1 MEGLKI
7 KYTNDKYI
15 KKYYAT
21 KALNQTAL
29 KLLEGGMQH
38 FLLCKDM
45 KSDSDSF
52 HLGSAVDSLI
62 TRPKEAFLETFY
74 VAQEENLPSDKIKG
88 IVDSFVQQHGFE
100 KTLEEAQEKLVT
112 IIEESGWQANYK
124 IETRLKKVLEEGK
137 AYFELL
143 QKSQNKTILSSDQN
157 LKAWGIAE
165 SIQKLLDTQLQNIT
179 EYFTPTDVIM
189 QLPVYFEY
197 GGVKCKALLDMVLIE
212 KVNGVPINVKGID
225 IKTTADLTSNFP
237 LAYKKFGYDVQAAF
251 YQQALEAAF
260 PAASIESFVFVVE
273 STNEVGTPR
282 FFEIN
287 EDRITDTRTFKLNP
301 LVEYYKQCVDNNWE
315 IDPMYGVK
323 NYL

>member
-7 KYTNDKYI
+7 RYTSDKYV

-21 KALNQTAL
+21 EALNQTTL

-38 FLLCKDM
+38 FLLCKDL

-52 HLGSAVDSLI
+52 RLGSAVDSLI
-62 TRPKEAFLETFY
+62 TRPRETFLETFY
-74 VAQEENLPSDKIKG
+74 VAQEENIPSDKIKG
-88 IVDSFVQQHGFE
+88 IIDSFVQKYGFE
-100 KTLEEAQEKLVT
+100 KTLEKSQEELVFV
-112 IIEESGWQANYK
+112 IEESGWQPNYK
-124 IETRLKKVLEEGK
+124 IETRLKKVLEEGN

-143 QKSQNKTILSSDQN
+143 QKSQNKTILSSEQH
-157 LKAWGIAE
+157 LKVWEVAE
-165 SIQKLLDTQLQNIT
+165 SIQKLLNTKLQNIT

-189 QLPVYFEY
+189 QLPIYFKY
-197 GGVKCKALLDMVLIE
+197 GGIKCKALLDMVLIE

-237 LAYKKFGYDVQAAF
+237 LAYKKFGYDIQAAF
-251 YQQALEAAF
+251 YQKALEAAF

-273 STNEVGTPR
+273 STNEIGTPR
-282 FFEIN
+282 FFEVN
-287 EDRITDTRTFKLNP
+287 EDRITDIRTFRLNP
-301 LVEYYKQCVDNNWE
+301 LVEYYKQCVNNNWE

>member
-7 KYTNDKYI
+7 RYTSDKYV

-21 KALNQTAL
+21 EALNQSTL

-38 FLLCKDM
+38 FLLCKDL

-52 HLGSAVDSLI
+52 RLGSAVDSLI
-62 TRPKEAFLETFY
+62 TRPRETFLETFY
-74 VAQEENLPSDKIKG
+74 VAQEENIPSDKIKG
-88 IVDSFVQQHGFE
+88 IIDSFVQKYGFE
-100 KTLEEAQEKLVT
+100 KIPEKSQEELVLV
-112 IIEESGWQANYK
+112 IEESGWQPNYK
-124 IETRLKKVLEEGK
+124 IETRLKKVLEEGN

-143 QKSQNKTILSSDQN
+143 QKSQNKTILSSEQH
-157 LKAWGIAE
+157 LKVWKIAE
-165 SIQKLLDTQLQNIT
+165 SIQKLLDTKLQNIT

-189 QLPVYFEY
+189 QLPIYFKY
-197 GGVKCKALLDMVLIE
+197 GGIKCKALLDMVLIE

-237 LAYKKFGYDVQAAF
+237 LAYKKFGYDIQAAF
-251 YQQALEAAF
+251 YQKALEAAF

-273 STNEVGTPR
+273 STNEIGTPR
-282 FFEIN
+282 FFEVN
-287 EDRITDTRTFKLNP
+287 EDRITDIRTFRLNP
-301 LVEYYKQCVDNNWE
+301 LVEYYKQCVNNNWE